1 MKYFL
6 SSFLISMTI
15 AVMQSCAS
23 KTEYSATRD
32 MATIDSLMLAQQAAW
47 NKADIPAFMEYYWK
61 SDSLKFTG
69 RRGITY
75 GWNATLSNYQKS
87 YSTPEDMGKL
97 EFSNKVHESIDDKNA
112 LVIGQWTLF
121 RVADTLGGYYTL
133 HWKKIGEQ
141 WLIVSDHTS

>member
-6 SSFLISMTI
+6 PSLIFSMAIIALSS
-15 AVMQSCAS
+15 CDS
-23 KTEYSATRD
+23 KPEYNPAKD
-32 MATIDSLMLAQQAAW
+32 MATIDSLMSAQQAAW
-47 NKADIPAFMEYYWK
+47 NKSDIPAFMEFYWK

-87 YSTPEDMGKL
+87 YSTPEEMGKL
-97 EFSNKVHESIDDKNA
+97 EFSNLEHESINRKNA
-112 LVIGQWTLF
+112 IVIGKWTLY

-133 HWKKIGEQ
+133 HWKKIGAQ
-141 WLIVSDHTS
+141 WFIVSDHTS

>member
-6 SSFLISMTI
+6 PSFIFSMAII
-15 AVMQSCAS
+15 ALSSCAS
-23 KTEYSATRD
+23 KSEYNPAKD
-32 MATIDSLMLAQQAAW
+32 MATIDSLMSAQQAAW
-47 NKADIPAFMEYYWK
+47 NKSDIPAFMEYYWK

-69 RRGITY
+69 KRGITY

-87 YSTPEDMGKL
+87 YSSPEEMGKL
-97 EFSNKVHESIDDKNA
+97 EFSN
-112 LVIGQWTLF
+112 LY